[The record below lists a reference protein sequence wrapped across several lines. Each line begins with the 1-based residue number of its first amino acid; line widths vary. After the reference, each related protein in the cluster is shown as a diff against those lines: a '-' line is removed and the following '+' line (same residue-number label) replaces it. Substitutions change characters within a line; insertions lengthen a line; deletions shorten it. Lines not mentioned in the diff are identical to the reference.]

1 MFWFSSVSGRDTMVE
16 TDPGIRAPALNP
28 VRRRGRT
35 LSLSNELLAHVWG
48 VKELPN
54 NLDNYDRGNVVYNLW

>member
-1 MFWFSSVSGRDTMVE
+1 MVE

-35 LSLSNELLAHVWG
+35 LSLSNKLLAHV
-48 VKELPN
+48 
-54 NLDNYDRGNVVYNLW
+54 

>member
-1 MFWFSSVSGRDTMVE
+1 MVE

-35 LSLSNELLAHVWG
+35 LSLLLAHV
-48 VKELPN
+48 
-54 NLDNYDRGNVVYNLW
+54 